1 MSGGPLAGIRIVE
14 LAGLGA
20 LPFGTGKLGD
30 MGADVIRV
38 HRTTEVPSEP
48 KAQGYSEY
56 NRGRLNQ
63 NGQFARAAQ
72 RHRDRGDDAELVHV
86 YEKIKSNIL
95 SSSTTPMPTYAT
107 RRRILSTTV

>member
-48 KAQGYSEY
+48 KAQVCGAS
-56 NRGRLNQ
+56 
-63 NGQFARAAQ
+63 RASPAIVWSPS
-72 RHRDRGDDAELVHV
+72 RCRERSRV
-86 YEKIKSNIL
+86 
-95 SSSTTPMPTYAT
+95 
-107 RRRILSTTV
+107 